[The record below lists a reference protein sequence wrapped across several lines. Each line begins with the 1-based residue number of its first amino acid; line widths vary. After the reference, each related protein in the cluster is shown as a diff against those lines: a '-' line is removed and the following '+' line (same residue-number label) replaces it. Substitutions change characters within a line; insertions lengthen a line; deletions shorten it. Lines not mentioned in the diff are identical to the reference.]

1 MKKLLIC
8 LALLCIFPLIFSAC
22 FSKQNGGSDDPG
34 DFADH
39 GGEPMEFQ
47 RFSLS
52 ESGMSAQ
59 SYVYEGYKTETG
71 VHLEHFI
78 RSEYSPAKVRRSQRL
93 RACSDSSH
101 ASSSYRVEPS
111 SG

>member
-1 MKKLLIC
+1 MKKLLIS

-39 GGEPMEFQ
+39 GGAPMEFQ
-47 RFSLS
+47 HFSLS

-78 RSEYSPAKVRRSQRL
+78 RSEYWDNTVSGNVSRHYRKSPR
-93 RACSDSSH
+93 CE
-101 ASSSYRVEPS
+101 RV
-111 SG
+111 

>member
-1 MKKLLIC
+1 MRRECNLKKLLIC

-22 FSKQNGGSDDPG
+22 FSKRNGGSDDPG

-39 GGEPMEFQ
+39 GGTPMEFQ
-47 RFSLS
+47 HFSLS

-78 RSEYSPAKVRRSQRL
+78 RSEYWDNTVSGNVSRHYRKSPM
-93 RACSDSSH
+93 CE
-101 ASSSYRVEPS
+101 RV
-111 SG
+111 

>member
-22 FSKQNGGSDDPG
+22 FSKRNGG
-34 DFADH
+34 A
-39 GGEPMEFQ
+39 PMEFQ
-47 RFSLS
+47 HFSLS

-78 RSEYSPAKVRRSQRL
+78 RSEYWDNTVSGNVSRHYRKSPR
-93 RACSDSSH
+93 CE
-101 ASSSYRVEPS
+101 RV
-111 SG
+111 

>member
-22 FSKQNGGSDDPG
+22 FSKRNGGSDDPG

-39 GGEPMEFQ
+39 GGAPMEFQ
-47 RFSLS
+47 HFSLS

-59 SYVYEGYKTETG
+59 SYVYEGYKTG
-71 VHLEHFI
+71 DWRPF
-78 RSEYSPAKVRRSQRL
+78 
-93 RACSDSSH
+93 RAFYPLGILGQH
-101 ASSSYRVEPS
+101 GFR
-111 SG
+111 